1 MKELTRRLDVALI
14 IITHNLGVVARYANR
29 VNVMYAGRIVESG
42 PAAEIYHDPRHPYTM
57 ALLRSVPRLD
67 RPRQAR
73 LDPVEG
79 QPPDLTR
86 LDGGCSFR
94 PRCRFAIADC
104 ALARPPLAP
113 AGEAHH
119 LAACFRSR
127 EIAIEQVTATGT
139 AERLEDAAVSR
150 LTT

>member
-1 MKELTRRLDVALI
+1 MNVALI

-42 PAAEIYHDPRHPYTM
+42 LAEAIYHNPRHPYTM

-67 RPRQAR
+67 QPRRAR

-86 LDGGCSFR
+86 LDEGCAFR
-94 PRCRFAIADC
+94 PRCRFAIERC
-104 ALARPPLAP
+104 ARAP
-113 AGEAHH
+113 A
-119 LAACFRSR
+119 AARAGRRRRASLR
-127 EIAIEQVTATGT
+127 VLPQP
-139 AERLEDAAVSR
+139 
-150 LTT
+150 

>member
-1 MKELTRRLDVALI
+1 M
-14 IITHNLGVVARYANR
+14 VARYAKR

-42 PAAEIYHDPRHPYTM
+42 PAAQIYHDPRHPYTM

-73 LDPVEG
+73 LDPVDG

-86 LDGGCSFR
+86 LDAGCSFR
-94 PRCRFAIADC
+94 PRCRFAVEAC
-104 ALARPPLAP
+104 AAAAPPLAP
-113 AGEAHH
+113 AGEGLH

-127 EIAIEQVTATGT
+127 EIETATATRPRHLASG
-139 AERLEDAAVSR
+139 LAAP
-150 LTT
+150 